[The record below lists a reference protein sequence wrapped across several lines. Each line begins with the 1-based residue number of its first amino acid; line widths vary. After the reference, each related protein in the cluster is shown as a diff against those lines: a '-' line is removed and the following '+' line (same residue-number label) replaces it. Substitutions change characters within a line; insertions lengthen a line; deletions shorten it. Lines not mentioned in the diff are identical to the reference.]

1 MRYLCFV
8 LGATAC
14 FVSIAWANPIE
25 LVLTEKRADPKFG
38 LNRPMITCSL
48 DGALMVA
55 KRNSGEVVGRDEA
68 LLRDQNGVLA
78 SQLMVA
84 LGMPCLPSREARWQT
99 EDSWVRGTCSPWME
113 GALTLLE
120 FPASRISNPDEAV
133 AVLIWR
139 EFLGD
144 GDINGTNLLVQVET
158 GRLYAIDLDKAFQ
171 GVFPVKSSGF
181 RDVMERYASPENVE
195 SVLEEIRSMDSAKIS
210 TLLDRV
216 GPEALESW
224 SDEKKNEVLNCLLR
238 NREELL
244 QGNPYAR
251 YYGRRSLPWFVP
263 DEVRVVEGD
272 ARVRD

>member
-8 LGATAC
+8 LGATA
-14 FVSIAWANPIE
+14 FLVSFAWADPVE
-25 LVLTEKRADPKFG
+25 LILTEKRADPKFG
-38 LNRPMITCSL
+38 LNRPMMARSV
-48 DGALMVA
+48 DGTLMVA

-68 LLRDQNGVLA
+68 MLRDQHGVLA

-99 EDSWVRGTCSPWME
+99 EDGWIRGTCSPWME

-133 AVLIWR
+133 ALLIWR

-171 GVFPVKSSGF
+171 GVFRVKSSGF
-181 RDVMERYASPENVE
+181 RDVMERYASPKNVE
-195 SVLEEIRSMDSAKIS
+195 PVLEEIRSMDSDQIS
-210 TLLDRV
+210 ALLARV
-216 GPEALESW
+216 GPEALDGW
-224 SDEKKNEVLNCLLR
+224 SDEKKDEVLTCLLR

-244 QGNPYAR
+244 RGNPYAH

-263 DEVRVVEGD
+263 EEIRVVEGD

>member
-1 MRYLCFV
+1 MRHLQIALGV
-8 LGATAC
+8 LVLLTSIVGAE
-14 FVSIAWANPIE
+14 PIE
-25 LVLTEKRADPKFG
+25 LTLTEERADPKFG
-38 LNRPMITCSL
+38 LNRPMMARSA
-48 DGALMVA
+48 DGTLMVA
-55 KRNSGEVVGRDEA
+55 KRNSKEFVGKDEA
-68 LLRDQNGVLA
+68 MLRDRNGVLA
-78 SQLMVA
+78 SQLMMA
-84 LGMPCLPSREARWQT
+84 LGLPCIPSREARWQT
-99 EDSWVRGTCSPWME
+99 EDGWVRGTCTPWME

-195 SVLEEIRSMDSAKIS
+195 PVLEEIRSMDSVRIS
-210 TLLDRV
+210 ALLDRV

-224 SDEKKNEVLNCLLR
+224 SAELKDKVLTGLLR
-238 NREELL
+238 NRAALL
-244 QGNPYAR
+244 SGNPYAR

-263 DEVRVVEGD
+263 DEIQFVEGD
-272 ARVRD
+272 ERVRN

>member
-8 LGATAC
+8 LGATA
-14 FVSIAWANPIE
+14 FLVSFAWADPVE
-25 LVLTEKRADPKFG
+25 LILTEKRADPKFG
-38 LNRPMITCSL
+38 LNRPMMARSV
-48 DGALMVA
+48 DGTLMVA

-68 LLRDQNGVLA
+68 MLRDQNGVLA

-99 EDSWVRGTCSPWME
+99 EDGWVRGTCSPWME
-113 GALTLLE
+113 GALPLLE

-133 AVLIWR
+133 ALLIWR

-171 GVFPVKSSGF
+171 GVFRVKSSGF
-181 RDVMERYASPENVE
+181 RDVMERYASPKNVE
-195 SVLEEIRSMDSAKIS
+195 PVLEEIRSMDSAQIS
-210 TLLDRV
+210 ALLDRV
-216 GPEALESW
+216 GPEALEGW
-224 SDEKKNEVLNCLLR
+224 SHEKKVEVLTCLLR

-244 QGNPYAR
+244 QGNPYAH

-263 DEVRVVEGD
+263 EEIRVVEGD

>member
-1 MRYLCFV
+1 MRHLQIALGV
-8 LGATAC
+8 LVLLTSIVGAE
-14 FVSIAWANPIE
+14 PIE
-25 LVLTEKRADPKFG
+25 LTLTEERADPKFG
-38 LNRPMITCSL
+38 LNRPMMARSA
-48 DGALMVA
+48 DGTLMVA
-55 KRNSGEVVGRDEA
+55 KRNSKEFVGKDEA
-68 LLRDQNGVLA
+68 MLRDRNGVLA
-78 SQLMVA
+78 SQLMMA
-84 LGMPCLPSREARWQT
+84 LGLPCIPSREARWQT
-99 EDSWVRGTCSPWME
+99 EDGWVRGTCTPWME

-195 SVLEEIRSMDSAKIS
+195 PVLEEIRSMDSVRIS
-210 TLLDRV
+210 ALLDRV

-224 SDEKKNEVLNCLLR
+224 SAELKDEVLTGLLR
-238 NREELL
+238 NRAALL
-244 QGNPYAR
+244 SGNPYAR

-263 DEVRVVEGD
+263 DEIQFVEGD
-272 ARVRD
+272 ERVRN